1 METANKLELHY
12 YFNDN
17 SHTMDALIRNKC
29 EAELLALINEVK
41 NSLGF
46 DFSLD
51 AEALREGGLIN
62 KWKALGEN
70 QAQIQIILTIIL
82 IIIGLATLYQS
93 KDDEIDIELKKLDRE
108 EKLLN
113 IEKLKRELAEGNTN
127 DKTVKESAISINND
141 FKILTR
147 KSNLYKQLDSY
158 EKITKLGI
166 NALTIDDKPI
176 QPEKI
181 IPKADF
187 YKYILSTNDLPVE
200 VVEDAEIEIISPVLR
215 EGKYKWKGIYQDEPI
230 SFHMADTEF
239 KNDVL
244 SKKVSF
250 QHGTIILCVLKI
262 CRELDE
268 TGEIVVKAV
277 NGYTVN
283 TVISKIDDEKIS
295 ETSQG
300 RRYKLSKKFIEGQEE
315 LFKPQE

>member
-1 METANKLELHY
+1 MESANKLELHY

-127 DKTVKESAISINND
+127 DKTVKEAAISINN
-141 FKILTR
+141 
-147 KSNLYKQLDSY
+147 
-158 EKITKLGI
+158 
-166 NALTIDDKPI
+166 
-176 QPEKI
+176 
-181 IPKADF
+181 
-187 YKYILSTNDLPVE
+187 
-200 VVEDAEIEIISPVLR
+200 
-215 EGKYKWKGIYQDEPI
+215 
-230 SFHMADTEF
+230 
-239 KNDVL
+239 
-244 SKKVSF
+244 
-250 QHGTIILCVLKI
+250 
-262 CRELDE
+262 
-268 TGEIVVKAV
+268 
-277 NGYTVN
+277 
-283 TVISKIDDEKIS
+283 
-295 ETSQG
+295 
-300 RRYKLSKKFIEGQEE
+300 
-315 LFKPQE
+315 